1 MKQRLQQF
9 WPAVKFGLRH
19 LKINWQVFTATPE
32 VQALKRAFRVFWWR
46 LGDVLALF
54 FRLLWGWF
62 LKTRPIRSLQD
73 WWQRTKKAVHALPQY
88 QALCWFGRRL
98 KANVLLRWATFAVV
112 MILIALPYC
121 VGVGE
126 NTQYTYLVITDEG
139 VESVFDYPT
148 FTYEDERLK
157 VSDYVGADAQLIL
170 AEGQDIILRHGST
183 VLKLQ
188 SRHETVENLLDR
200 CGITVGKDEMVGV
213 NVTGL
218 KTLIHID
225 DELRCRRKE
234 HTTVAHAV
242 REVPNYL
249 LPHGETVVLQEG
261 ADGVITDTYD
271 DVYRDGKLLTTE
283 LVSRSDSSAVTEIVE
298 HGRLVKDVEREDTIA
313 YERPYGGESTGGY
326 LVFESGLSMTYSAK
340 HVCSATGYY
349 SGGENGAAWTTATG
363 HAVGV
368 GIIAADPTV
377 FPYHTRMFIQSV
389 AGNRTYGVSQVED
402 CGGAVKGYK
411 VDLWF
416 PSYADCVSWG
426 RRNVYT
432 WVLD

>member
-9 WPAVKFGLRH
+9 WPALKFGLRH
-19 LKINWQVFTATPE
+19 LKVNWQVFTATPE

-54 FRLLWGWF
+54 FRLIWGWF
-62 LKTRPIRSLQD
+62 LNTRPMRAVRD
-73 WWQRTKKAVHALPQY
+73 WWRRTKKAVNALPQY
-88 QALCWFGRRL
+88 QALCWFGRKL
-98 KANVLLRWATFAVV
+98 KANVWLRWATFTVLVV
-112 MILIALPYC
+112 LISLPYC
-121 VGVGE
+121 IGIGA
-126 NTQYTYLVITDEG
+126 NTQYTYLVITEEG
-139 VESVFDYPT
+139 VESVFEYPD
-148 FTYEDERLK
+148 FTYDGERLR
-157 VSDYVGADAQLIL
+157 VREDTGADAQLIL
-170 AEGQDIILRHGST
+170 TEGQSVIIRHGST
-183 VLKLQ
+183 VMTVE
-188 SRHETVENLLDR
+188 SWDETVENLLDR
-200 CGITVGKDEMVGV
+200 YGITAGRDEMVGV

-234 HTTVAHAV
+234 RTTIAHTV

-249 LPHGETVVLQEG
+249 LPYGETVVLQEG
-261 ADGVITDTYD
+261 SDGAITDTYD
-271 DVYRDGKLLTTE
+271 DVYRGGELIATE
-283 LVSRSDSSAVTEIVE
+283 LVDRSDSSAITEIIE

-326 LVFESGLSMTYSAK
+326 LVFKSGFSMTYSDK

-363 HAVGV
+363 HDVGV

-377 FPYHTRMFIQSV
+377 FPYHTRMFVQSV

-402 CGGAVKGYK
+402 CGGAVKGYTL
-411 VDLWF
+411 DLWF
-416 PSYADCVSWG
+416 PSYWDCVSWG
-426 RRNVYT
+426 RRNVYA